1 MDTALII
8 KPITSFFILNFG
20 VDPINPYKTG
30 LLEND
35 TNRDLSLFA
44 LIADGDE
51 PAFEQLYNLYLPELY
66 PVILNV
72 VRTELVVK
80 DIIQEIFLYLWMD
93 REKLTGVDQP
103 RNWIFRIA
111 YNRSYSWLKKQIV
124 RERAAQ
130 TMLDQ
135 QAAITSTSSTEE
147 AVHFSEAARFVMD
160 AINHLP
166 PKSQQIYRLSR
177 EAGLKPAAIAE
188 QLGMDVQAV
197 KNSLYRSGKTL
208 KAALADKGIL
218 IPIALLLSRF

>member
-8 KPITSFFILNFG
+8 IPITSFFILNFG

-51 PAFEQLYNLYLPELY
+51 PAFEQLY
-66 PVILNV
+66 
-72 VRTELVVK
+72 
-80 DIIQEIFLYLWMD
+80 LWMD

-103 RNWIFRIA
+103 RNWIFKIA

-135 QAAITSTSSTEE
+135 QAAITSSSSTEE

-160 AINHLP
+160 AIDHLP

>member
-1 MDTALII
+1 MTQ
-8 KPITSFFILNFG
+8 F
-20 VDPINPYKTG
+20 NPYRTS
-30 LLEND
+30 LLENN

-44 LIADGDE
+44 LIAEGDE

-80 DIIQEIFLYLWMD
+80 DIIQEVFLYLWMD

-103 RNWIFRIA
+103 RNWIFKIA
-111 YNRSYSWLKKQIV
+111 YNRSYTWLKKQIV
-124 RERAAQ
+124 RERTAQ
-130 TMLDQ
+130 NLLEQ
-135 QAAITSTSSTEE
+135 QAGNAITSNTEE
-147 AVHFSEAARFVMD
+147 AVHFSEAARFVME
-160 AINHLP
+160 AISNLP
-166 PKSQQIYRLSR
+166 AKSQQIYRLSR